1 MTVRW
6 RCCWSTLHADA
17 VKAFEAN
24 LAVQHG
30 ADEIDM
36 VIDVGRAKMH
46 DWQAV
51 ETDIHM
57 VKQAIGSTLLKVILE
72 TAALSDVEIIEA
84 CRCAERAGADFVKT
98 STGFHPTGGASLV
111 AVLAMAATVGD
122 RLGIKASGGIKT
134 AAFACELIEAGATRL
149 GLSGTRA
156 VLDGAAVGR
165 VREAAG
171 AAADGY

>member
-1 MTVRW
+1 MFPCPSIVI
-6 RCCWSTLHADA
+6 A
-17 VKAFEAN
+17 VKVAEAT

-36 VIDVGRAKMH
+36 VMDVGRAKMH

-51 ETDIHM
+51 ENDIRA
-57 VKQAIGSTLLKVILE
+57 VKRAVGSTLLKVILE
-72 TAALSDVEIIEA
+72 TAALSDAEVIEA
-84 CRCAERAGADFVKT
+84 CQCAERAGANFVKT
-98 STGFHPTGGASLV
+98 STGYHPSGGASLV
-111 AVLAMAATVGD
+111 AVLAMAATVGG

-156 VLDGAAVGR
+156 VLDGAAAGHD
-165 VREAAG
+165 REAA
-171 AAADGY
+171 APADGY